1 MSKFS
6 AINIRNKN
14 QFRNEKDLY
23 VVVPIV
29 QYSVSWRDIADV
41 TDVNKAIILHFEE
54 LKGKEL
60 YAKYTRV
67 GEESLWKT
75 YIVDHDYV
83 NIVYLPTFALNTVG
97 KKM

>member
-6 AINIRNKN
+6 ATNIRNKN

-23 VVVPIV
+23 VVVPMV
-29 QYSVSWRDIADV
+29 QYTASWRDIADV
-41 TDVNKAIILHFEE
+41 TDVNKAITLHFEE

-67 GEESLWKT
+67 GENSFWKT

-83 NIVYLPTFALNTVG
+83 NIVYLPTFALNPTE
-97 KKM
+97 KKQ

>member
-1 MSKFS
+1 MSIFS
-6 AINIRNKN
+6 ATNIRNKN

-23 VVVPIV
+23 VVVPMV
-29 QYSVSWRDIADV
+29 QYTASWRDIAHV
-41 TDVNKAIILHFEE
+41 TDVNKAITLHFEE

-67 GEESLWKT
+67 GEDSFWKT

-83 NIVYLPTFALNTVG
+83 NIVYLPTFALNPTE
-97 KKM
+97 KKQ